1 MRHQGFHKVL
11 QINQRARMLH
21 FIREHFLLPP
31 RAIKEE
37 NDHYLLE
44 RGARIC
50 AWLPT
55 IEHRT
60 CIRGAR
66 EIGQRAA
73 VLYGLFQI
81 YLRAPT
87 QVIRT
92 WFEKNRLMGY
102 LSPNELELIE
112 KHEDELCDQ
121 ERCDLSWNVEAIY
134 ALLWAGSVFDTLD
147 VQKYVPDTLVNVTPD
162 IQENESA
169 DKLRRSIKTRPYA
182 QIYKMLDLYYRA
194 SWYVVDANLVNEDT
208 KDFNYSVIMTRRQ
221 ALEWVYDPTSSWDH
235 IDLST

>member
-1 MRHQGFHKVL
+1 
-11 QINQRARMLH
+11 MLH
-21 FIREHFLLPP
+21 LIREHFLLPP
-31 RAIKEE
+31 RTIKED
-37 NDHYLLE
+37 NDRYL
-44 RGARIC
+44 RGCGARVC

-60 CIRGAR
+60 RIRGAR

-73 VLYGLFQI
+73 VLHGLFQI
-81 YLRAPT
+81 YLQAPT
-87 QVIRT
+87 HVIRV
-92 WFEKNRLMGY
+92 WFEENRLMGC
-102 LSPNELELIE
+102 LSSNERELIE

-147 VQKYVPDTLVNVTPD
+147 VQKYVPDTLVNYTPD
-162 IQENESA
+162 LQVNERA
-169 DKLRRSIKTRPYA
+169 DELMGSIKTRPYA

-208 KDFNYSVIMTRRQ
+208 KDFNYSLIMTRRQ
-221 ALEWVYDPTSSWDH
+221 ALEWVFDPTSSWDH